1 MVRIAII
8 AVIIT
13 SITAVTAW
21 VFNLKAENEQL
32 TADLAG
38 TVSANQTYIDAIAV
52 MDANQREKEQQI
64 IQREA
69 NNKQINRQLH
79 AAKKELLHAKQSFTE
94 TEITCMDG
102 NAPTPILN
110 ILRETDSNLQN
121 KPAGKAMSCTNIV
134 YQPSIAGIQRADM
147 GRYCKSCASVAVT
160 YQRAEQRPATDQRVL
175 F

>member
-13 SITAVTAW
+13 SITAVSAW

-38 TVSANQTYIDAIAV
+38 TVSANQTYIDAIAI
-52 MDANQREKEQQI
+52 MDANQREKERQI

-110 ILRETDSNLQN
+110 ILRETDSNLQG
-121 KPAGKAMSCTNIV
+121 KPAGKAMSGTNIV
-134 YQPSIAGIQRADM
+134 YQPSIAGIQGPDM

>member
-13 SITAVTAW
+13 SITAVSAW

-32 TADLAG
+32 TSDLAG

-64 IQREA
+64 IQRD
-69 NNKQINRQLH
+69 NSNRKIKNQLYS
-79 AAKKELLHAKQSFTE
+79 AEKELSDARAYFTQ
-94 TEITCMDG
+94 TQIDCMDG
-102 NAPTPILN
+102 NAPDPILN
-110 ILRETDSNLQN
+110 ILRETPNSLQDN
-121 KPAGKAMSCTNIV
+121 PAGKAMSRTNIV
-134 YQPSIAGIQRADM
+134 HRPSSTRIQRADM
-147 GRYCKSCASVAVT
+147 GRYCTACASVAVT

>member
-1 MVRIAII
+1 MVKIAII

-13 SITAVTAW
+13 SITAVSAW

-38 TVSANQTYIDAIAV
+38 TVSANQTYIDAIAI
-52 MDANQREKEQQI
+52 MDANHREKERQI
-64 IQREA
+64 IQRD
-69 NNKQINRQLH
+69 NSNRKIKNQLYS
-79 AAKKELLHAKQSFTE
+79 AEKELSDARAYFTQ
-94 TEITCMDG
+94 TQIDCMDS
-102 NAPTPILN
+102 AVPDPVIN
-110 ILRETDSNLQN
+110 ILRETPNSLQD

-134 YQPSIAGIQRADM
+134 YQPSIAGIQGPDM